1 MEQNH
6 QPPADL
12 PPLPQ
17 INLFTMLRLGVFQ
30 MCLGTMSLLTL
41 GVLNRIMIDE
51 LKILPLVAATAIAM
65 YQFVSPARVW
75 FGQLSDSKVMLGQHR
90 TGYVWIGAALFTSI
104 SFVALQTI
112 WQLGTSLQ
120 NNGWSGATIAW
131 AILLGLVFALYGLA
145 LSASSTPF
153 AALLIDISEED
164 NRSKLI
170 GIVWSMLMVGII
182 VGAIISSGLL
192 NTPEIC
198 GADILTYN
206 AALVGEAADINQ
218 LRATVNPVFTV
229 VPAAVFVLCI
239 AATWGIEQK
248 YSRFSRRSAL
258 AQREDQIT
266 LGTALKVL
274 TASRQTGLFFIFLLV
289 LTVSLFMQDAVMEPY
304 GGEVFGMCIAET
316 TKLNIPF
323 GVGTLVGIGGTGFL
337 VLPRLGKQN
346 TTKLG
351 CLGAAAASIM
361 ITSAGFAQS
370 AGLLKMSLLV
380 FGLSSGILTAGATSL
395 MLDLTAAETA
405 GTFIGAWGL
414 AQAMARGL
422 STVLGGGVLNLGK
435 VLFGTPVM
443 AYGLVFVLQAIGLIA
458 AISLLQRVSIKEFK
472 DNAQQAILEVIGG
485 DLEG

>member
-1 MEQNH
+1 
-6 QPPADL
+6 
-12 PPLPQ
+12 
-17 INLFTMLRLGVFQ
+17 
-30 MCLGTMSLLTL
+30 
-41 GVLNRIMIDE
+41 
-51 LKILPLVAATAIAM
+51 
-65 YQFVSPARVW
+65 
-75 FGQLSDSKVMLGQHR
+75 
-90 TGYVWIGAALFTSI
+90 
-104 SFVALQTI
+104 
-112 WQLGTSLQ
+112 
-120 NNGWSGATIAW
+120 
-131 AILLGLVFALYGLA
+131 
-145 LSASSTPF
+145 
-153 AALLIDISEED
+153 
-164 NRSKLI
+164 
-170 GIVWSMLMVGII
+170 
-182 VGAIISSGLL
+182 
-192 NTPEIC
+192 
-198 GADILTYN
+198 
-206 AALVGEAADINQ
+206 
-218 LRATVNPVFTV
+218 
-229 VPAAVFVLCI
+229 
-239 AATWGIEQK
+239 
-248 YSRFSRRSAL
+248 
-258 AQREDQIT
+258 
-266 LGTALKVL
+266 
-274 TASRQTGLFFIFLLV
+274 
-289 LTVSLFMQDAVMEPY
+289 
-304 GGEVFGMCIAET
+304 
-316 TKLNIPF
+316 
-323 GVGTLVGIGGTGFL
+323 VGIGGTGFL